1 MLKICACLLFY
12 ACSALAHPHTFITVS
27 LDLNETEL
35 KVRWLFDEMTSQSL
49 LEDFDTDRNGIFS
62 PKETEAFK
70 KEVFNDLKQ
79 FSFFTHLK
87 VANKSVPL
95 KPTQLFLWRENNA
108 FGVEFHVDLK
118 PYVHQKKSIGFWDES
133 FLCALSLEKEQ
144 IHTSL
149 PYTLKEVDNAYYYGY
164 LLEFL

>member
-1 MLKICACLLFY
+1 MSKICVCLLVC
-12 ACSALAHPHTFITVS
+12 ACSVFAHPHTFITVS
-27 LDLNETEL
+27 LDLNETDMN
-35 KVRWLFDEMTSQSL
+35 VRWLFDEMTSQSL
-49 LEDFDTDRNGIFS
+49 LEDFDADRNGIFS
-62 PKETEAFK
+62 PKETETFQ

-87 VANKSVPL
+87 VSGKSIPL
-95 KPTQLFLWRENNA
+95 KPTRLFLWRENNA

-118 PYVHQKKSIGFWDES
+118 PYVHQKKAIGFWDES

-144 IHTSL
+144 IRSSVK
-149 PYTLKEVDNAYYYGY
+149 YTLKEVDNAYYYGY